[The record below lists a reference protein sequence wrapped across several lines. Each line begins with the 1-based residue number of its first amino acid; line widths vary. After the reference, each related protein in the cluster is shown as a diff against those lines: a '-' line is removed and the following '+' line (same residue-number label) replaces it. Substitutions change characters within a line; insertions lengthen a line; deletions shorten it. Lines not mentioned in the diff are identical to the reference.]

1 MVAQAQLKRPALDF
15 LWDHIVQGRAI
26 QPGAALF
33 EMAMAFGKVHKPLS
47 VLIQRVI
54 YWRDCTTDV
63 NM

>member
-26 QPGAALF
+26 LPCAALF
-33 EMAMAFGKVHKPLS
+33 EMAMAFGKVHEPLS

-54 YWRDCTTDV
+54 Y
-63 NM
+63 